1 MDQKRVIIVDGN
13 SIINRAFYGVPSLV
27 NKDGVHTNAIYGF
40 YNMFFKLLDDYKPDY
55 LSIAFDVKAKT
66 FRHKQFKDYK
76 GHRKGMPDELVEQ
89 MPIIKEILD
98 ALGINRMEL
107 AGYEADDLIG
117 TVSQIC
123 SDADMEV
130 LIISGDKD
138 ILQLVNDNVTVLY
151 TKRGISNMKEYREI
165 DVVEEF
171 GVEPKRVPDYK
182 GLRGDASDNIP
193 GVSGIGDKT
202 AKKLLKQFNSV
213 EEVIMNQ
220 ESIKSTRAKNN
231 IEGSEEIAML
241 SKKLATIIKNVPI
254 EFNIEELIIEEP
266 EIDSV
271 INLLKKY
278 DLNSIIARLKNYSSM
293 EIQKSDVKNEEIN
306 SKDLAKLLESVNIF
320 SFKIMYDNK
329 NIKTNE
335 ALSMAV
341 SFDEKSFY
349 VDFRDEDN
357 NLLDFKEILENEKI
371 IKYGYE
377 LKLDYLILLN
387 YGIQLRGIGFDSFI
401 AKYLIEPSTKDY
413 YISNSVMEHFSIS
426 IINEDELLGKGRKR
440 KEFSEIEKSAL
451 KKYNL
456 DYSYYPLK
464 LKEKLS
470 KRLEED
476 GELSLFTEIEMPLIG
491 TLARIEYEGFNID
504 QEYLKELD
512 IVLTEKLENLTEEIY
527 EISGEEFN
535 INSPKQLGV
544 VLFEKLELPVIKKT
558 KTSYSTAHSVLE
570 KLENKHG
577 IIPLIMEYRTYQ
589 KLKST
594 YIDGLFDVINN
605 TSKRIHTSLNQTVTV
620 TGRLS
625 SSNPNLQ
632 NIPVR
637 LPFGRKIRKVF
648 IPSDGNILLG
658 ADYSQIELR
667 ILAHMSKDE
676 KLLHAYKNQI
686 DIHRLTASQVFNL
699 EIDEVTNAQRSAA
712 KSVNFGIV
720 YGMSDHGLS
729 QELNISKKEAQSYI
743 DKYFENYSGVKTFM
757 DDIVKVCKE
766 NHYVTTLLNRKRYIR
781 DINSKNYFKRQFAE
795 RTAQNTPIQGS
806 AADIIKIAMIDTEKA
821 LMKANLKS
829 KLVLQVHDE
838 LLLDVV
844 PEELSQVKSILKESM
859 ENAYALD
866 VPLIID
872 MKEGKS
878 WYETK

>member
-1 MDQKRVIIVDGN
+1 MDRKRVIIVDGN
-13 SIINRAFYGVPSLV
+13 SIINRAFYAVPSLV
-27 NKDGVHTNAIYGF
+27 NKDGIHTNAIYGF

-66 FRHKQFKDYK
+66 FRHKQFEDYK
-76 GHRKGMPDELVEQ
+76 GHRSGMPDELAQQ

-123 SDADMEV
+123 SDSDMEV

-151 TKRGISNMKEYREI
+151 TKRGISNMKEYRKI
-165 DVVEEF
+165 DVVKEF

-182 GLRGDASDNIP
+182 GLCGDSSDNIP
-193 GVSGIGDKT
+193 GVAGIGDKT

-213 EEVIMNQ
+213 EEIIMNQ
-220 ESIKSTRAKNN
+220 EVIKSTRAKNN
-231 IEGSEEIAML
+231 IEGSEEIAIL
-241 SKKLATIIKNVPI
+241 SKKLATIVKNVPI
-254 EFNIEELIIEEP
+254 EFNIEELTIEEP
-266 EIDSV
+266 EIDHV

-293 EIQKSDVKNEEIN
+293 EIQKSDVENEEIN
-306 SKDLAKLLESVNIF
+306 SKDLAKLLENVSIF
-320 SFKIMYDNK
+320 SFKIIYDNV
-329 NIKTNE
+329 NIKTNK
-335 ALSMAV
+335 AISMAV
-341 SFDEKSFY
+341 SFDERSFY
-349 VDFRDEDN
+349 VDFRDEEN
-357 NLLDFKEILENEKI
+357 NLLDFKDIFENEEI

-387 YGIQLRGIGFDSFI
+387 YDIQLKGIGFDSFI
-401 AKYLIEPSTKDY
+401 AKYLIEPSTKHY
-413 YISNSVMEHFSIS
+413 YLSNSVMEHFSIS

-440 KEFSEIEKSAL
+440 KQFSEIEKAKL
-451 KKYNL
+451 KKYSL
-456 DYSYYPLK
+456 DYSYYALK
-464 LKEKLS
+464 LKDKLS
-470 KRLEED
+470 DRLDED
-476 GELSLFTEIEMPLIG
+476 GELELFTEIEMPLIG

-504 QEYLKELD
+504 QEYLNELD

-527 EISGEEFN
+527 ELSGEEFN

-544 VLFEKLELPVIKKT
+544 ILFEKLDLPIIKKT
-558 KTSYSTAHSVLE
+558 KTGYSTAHSVLE
-570 KLENKHG
+570 KLEKKHE

-594 YIDGLFDVINN
+594 YIDGLFDVINKV
-605 TSKRIHTSLNQTVTV
+605 SKRIHTSLNQTVTV

-637 LPFGRKIRKVF
+637 LPFGRKVRKVF
-648 IPSDGNILLG
+648 IPSEGNILLG

-676 KLLHAYKNQI
+676 KLLHAYRNQI
-686 DIHRLTASQVFNL
+686 DIHKLTASQVFNVG
-699 EIDEVTNAQRSAA
+699 IDEVTNAQRSAA

-729 QELNISKKEAQSYI
+729 QELNISRKEAQSYI

-757 DDIVKVCKE
+757 DEIVEVCKE

-806 AADIIKIAMIDTEKA
+806 AADIIKIAMIDTEEA
-821 LMKANLKS
+821 MMKANLKS

-844 PEELSQVKSILKESM
+844 PEELSQVKSILKKSM
-859 ENAYALD
+859 ENAYKLD
-866 VPLIID
+866 VPLIVD

>member
-1 MDQKRVIIVDGN
+1 MKGKRVIIVDGN
-13 SIINRAFYGVPSLV
+13 SIINRAFYAIPSLV
-27 NKDGVHTNAIYGF
+27 NKDGIHTNAIYGF
-40 YNMFFKLLDDYKPDY
+40 YNMLFKLLDDYKPDY

-66 FRHKQFKDYK
+66 FRHKQFEDYK
-76 GHRKGMPDELVEQ
+76 GHRAGMPDELAEQ

-117 TVSQIC
+117 TVSQLC
-123 SDADMEV
+123 SQADMEV

-171 GVEPKRVPDYK
+171 GVKPNRVPDYK
-182 GLRGDASDNIP
+182 GLCGDSSDNIP

-202 AKKLLKQFNSV
+202 AKKLLKQFDSV

-231 IEGSEEIAML
+231 ITGSEEIAML
-241 SKKLATIIKNVPI
+241 SKKLATIMTNVPI

-266 EIDSV
+266 AIENV
-271 INLLKKY
+271 ITLLKKY
-278 DLNSIIARLKNYSSM
+278 DLNSIISRLKNYSSL
-293 EIQKSDVKNEEIN
+293 EVQTSDVKNEEIS
-306 SKDLAKLLESVNIF
+306 SKALAEELKAVDIF
-320 SFKIMYDNK
+320 SFKIIYDNI
-329 NIKTNE
+329 NIRTNE
-335 ALSMAV
+335 AISIAV
-341 SFDEKSFY
+341 SYDEKSFY
-349 VDFRDEDN
+349 VDFRKEN
-357 NLLDFKEILENEKI
+357 NDLLDFKEIFENEKI

-377 LKLDYLILLN
+377 LKLDYLILLR
-387 YGIQLRGIGFDSFI
+387 YDIHLKGIGFDSFI
-401 AKYLIEPSTKDY
+401 AKYLIEPSTKHY
-413 YISNSVMEHFSIS
+413 YLSNSVMEHFSIS
-426 IINEDELLGKGRKR
+426 IINEEELLGKGRKR
-440 KEFSEIEKSAL
+440 KEFSEIEESKL
-451 KKYNL
+451 KKYSL
-456 DYSYYPLK
+456 DYSYYALN

-476 GELSLFTEIEMPLIG
+476 GELDLFTEIEMPLIG

-504 QEYLKELD
+504 QAYLKELD
-512 IVLTEKLENLTEEIY
+512 IVLTEKLANLTEEIY
-527 EISGEEFN
+527 ELSGEEFN

-544 VLFEKLELPVIKKT
+544 ILFEKLDLPVIKKT
-558 KTSYSTAHSVLE
+558 KTGYSTAHSVLE
-570 KLENKHG
+570 KLEKKHE

-594 YIDGLFDVINN
+594 YIDGLFDVINKE
-605 TSKRIHTSLNQTVTV
+605 SKRIHTSLNQTVTV

-637 LPFGRKIRKVF
+637 LPFGRKVRKVF
-648 IPSDGNILLG
+648 IPSEGNILLG

-686 DIHRLTASQVFNL
+686 DIHRLTASQVFNVDL
-699 EIDEVTNAQRSAA
+699 EDVSNAQRSAA

-729 QELNISKKEAQSYI
+729 QELNISRKEAQSYI

-757 DDIVKVCKE
+757 DEIVEECKK

-806 AADIIKIAMIDTEKA
+806 AADIIKIAMIDTEEA
-821 LMKANLKS
+821 LFEAGLKS

-844 PEELSQVKSILKESM
+844 PEELKQVKEILKASM
-859 ENAYALD
+859 ENAYTLD
-866 VPLIID
+866 VPLVVD

>member
-1 MDQKRVIIVDGN
+1 MKGKRVIIVDGN
-13 SIINRAFYGVPSLV
+13 SIINRAFYAIPSLV

-40 YNMFFKLLDDYKPDY
+40 YNMLFKLLEDYKPDY

-66 FRHKQFKDYK
+66 FRHKQFDDYK
-76 GHRKGMPDELVEQ
+76 GHRAGMPDELSEQ

-117 TVSQIC
+117 TVSQLC
-123 SDADMEV
+123 SQADMEV

-138 ILQLVNDNVTVLY
+138 ILQLVNDHVTVLY

-171 GVEPKRVPDYK
+171 GVKPNRVPDYK
-182 GLRGDASDNIP
+182 GLCGDSSDNIP

-213 EEVIMNQ
+213 EEIITNQ
-220 ESIKSTRAKNN
+220 DSIKSTRAKNN
-231 IEGSEEIAML
+231 ITGSEEIAVL
-241 SKKLATIIKNVPI
+241 SKKLATIMTNVPI
-254 EFNIEELIIEEP
+254 EFNIEELLIEEP
-266 EIDSV
+266 EVNSV
-271 INLLKKY
+271 VTLLKKY
-278 DLNSIIARLKNYSSM
+278 DLNSIISRLKNYSSV
-293 EIQKSDVKNEEIN
+293 EVQTSDIKNEEIS
-306 SKDLAKLLESVNIF
+306 SKKLAEKLTAVDLF
-320 SFKIMYDNK
+320 SFKIIYDNK
-329 NIKTNE
+329 NIRTNH
-335 ALSMAV
+335 AISMAV
-341 SFDEKSFY
+341 SYDEKSFY
-349 VDFRDEDN
+349 VDFREEN
-357 NLLDFKEILENEKI
+357 NAIDDFKEIFENEKI

-377 LKLDYLILLN
+377 LKLDYLILLR
-387 YGIQLRGIGFDSFI
+387 YDIQLKGIGFDSFI
-401 AKYLIEPSTKDY
+401 AKYLIEPSTKHY
-413 YISNSVMEHFSIS
+413 HLSNSVMEYFSIS
-426 IINEDELLGKGRKR
+426 IINEEELLGKGRKK
-440 KEFSEIEKSAL
+440 KEFSEIEKSEL
-451 KKYNL
+451 KKYSL
-456 DYSYYPLK
+456 DYSYYALK
-464 LKEKLS
+464 LKDKLS
-470 KRLEED
+470 KRLQED
-476 GELSLFTEIEMPLIG
+476 GELDLFTEIEMPLIG

-512 IVLTEKLENLTEEIY
+512 IVLTEKLENLTEEIHDLA
-527 EISGEEFN
+527 GEDFN
-535 INSPKQLGV
+535 INSPKQLGII
-544 VLFEKLELPVIKKT
+544 LFEKLDLPVIKKT
-558 KTSYSTAHSVLE
+558 KTGYSTAHSVLE
-570 KLENKHG
+570 KLVNKHE

-594 YIDGLFDVINN
+594 YIDGLFDVINKV
-605 TSKRIHTSLNQTVTV
+605 SKKIHTSLNQTVTV

-637 LPFGRKIRKVF
+637 LPFGRKVRKVF
-648 IPSDGNILLG
+648 IPSEGNILLG

-686 DIHRLTASQVFNL
+686 DIHQLTASQVFNVDL
-699 EIDEVTNAQRSAA
+699 EAVTNAQRSAA

-743 DKYFENYSGVKTFM
+743 DKYFDNYSGVKTFM
-757 DDIVKVCKE
+757 DDIVEKCKE
-766 NHYVTTLLNRKRYIR
+766 NHFVTTLLNRKRYIR

-806 AADIIKIAMIDTEKA
+806 AADIIKIAMIDTEEALLKA
-821 LMKANLKS
+821 GLKS

-838 LLLDVV
+838 LLLDVL
-844 PEELSQVKSILKESM
+844 PDELEQVKEILKDSM
-859 ENAYALD
+859 ENAYTLD
-866 VPLIID
+866 VPLVVD